1 MEKTK
6 NFLDNIPDD
15 FPKDQPVVMLNLLEW
30 NEQAKYLEGSSHSP
44 CSGQEAWVER
54 YAPVFREVAAK
65 HGGLDLLYL
74 GLPASMII
82 GEDCEKW
89 DAVALVKYPNIET
102 FRNAISSDE
111 YAATALEHRDAALKD
126 WKLIATSEVKLY

>member
-15 FPKDQPVVMLNLLEW
+15 FPKDQPVVMLNLLKW
-30 NEQAKYLEGSSHSP
+30 NKQAQYLEGSRHFP
-44 CSGQEAWVER
+44 AVAKKLG
-54 YAPVFREVAAK
+54 FGLAAK
-65 HGGLDLLYL
+65 YGGLELLYL

-102 FRNAISSDE
+102 FHNAISSDE

-126 WKLIATSEVKLY
+126 WKLIATTEVKLY